1 MEKGGGNTVVVGAVA
16 PCPPAPCLGNW
27 GNADLRCHCPEPC
40 TGLHWILQ
48 NRMLCKDIFR
58 YVIVLYGN
66 LFVFSLLHCKLLW
79 VHSKTRRISLVYN
92 LWCVLENWGKL
103 CQQEPDVHQQD
114 PHLWRNLNPSCPRG
128 CWLVQVLQT
137 NSDSFDP
144 NGRHNNP
151 LIPAK
156 SDQWLG

>member
-1 MEKGGGNTVVVGAVA
+1 MEI
-16 PCPPAPCLGNW
+16 PWLEEPWPPAPLPLAWETEAMLTCAVIAQSFAL
-27 GNADLRCHCPEPC
+27 DC
-40 TGLHWILQ
+40 TGFYKIVCYVRYIQ
-48 NRMLCKDIFR
+48 ICDRDI
-58 YVIVLYGN
+58 YDNLLVIDLPH
-66 LFVFSLLHCKLLW
+66 SKLLW
-79 VHSKTRRISLVYN
+79 VHIKTRRISLVYN
-92 LWCVLENWGKL
+92 LWCMVENWGKL

-151 LIPAK
+151 LIPSK
-156 SDQWLG
+156 SDQLLG